1 MIFSIQQASPTDLET
16 LSNIE
21 QECFTSEAFS
31 KTQIASL
38 LKAPTSIGLLAK
50 AGGQV
55 VGFIIGL
62 VNDFGEIK
70 LGHIVTIDVVP
81 KYRRKG
87 VGMLMLQEVEREFQ
101 NAGVKVCYLEVR
113 ADNTAA
119 KKLYQKRGY
128 RQVEVLEDYYYR
140 GEHGIRLEK
149 ALLL

>member
-38 LKAPTSIGLLAK
+38 LKAPTSVSLLAK
-50 AGGQV
+50 AGEQV
-55 VGFIIGL
+55 VGFIIGS

-81 KYRRKG
+81 EYRRKG
-87 VGMLMLQEVEREFQ
+87 VGMLMLQKVEREFQ

-128 RQVEVLEDYYYR
+128 RQVEVLDDYYYR
-140 GEHGIRLEK
+140 GGHGIRLEK

>member
-38 LKAPTSIGLLAK
+38 LKAPTSVSLLAK
-50 AGGQV
+50 AGEQV
-55 VGFIIGL
+55 VGFIIGS

-81 KYRRKG
+81 EYRRKG
-87 VGMLMLQEVEREFQ
+87 VGMLMLQKVEREFQ
-101 NAGVKVCYLEVR
+101 YAGVKVCYLEVR

-128 RQVEVLEDYYYR
+128 RQVEVLDDYYYR
-140 GEHGIRLEK
+140 GGHGIRLEK